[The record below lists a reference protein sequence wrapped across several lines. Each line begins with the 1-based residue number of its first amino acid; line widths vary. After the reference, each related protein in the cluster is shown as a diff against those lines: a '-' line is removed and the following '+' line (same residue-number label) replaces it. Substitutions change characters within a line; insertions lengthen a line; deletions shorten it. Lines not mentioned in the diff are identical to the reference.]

1 MQDPQAGVREP
12 RAQPAVRA
20 RRHRALLH
28 DLSESRLRSRRRH
41 HSKRLEVLLLPRP
54 PTFITKR
61 IRIATNQSL
70 MQKIR
75 VIIYRVFHTLAD
87 LGSFTICPIL
97 LKQMGFWQNWL
108 SNWASEWNISN
119 LSQPNSGQQADG
131 TPCTKGFRVHINYSS
146 WEADTRA
153 FLEVPLH
160 QRQ

>member
-1 MQDPQAGVREP
+1 MNHPYPTSEGVTVTECFAVAPGRGSGVQDPQAGVREP

-41 HSKRLEVLLLPRP
+41 HSRRLEVLLLPRL

-61 IRIATNQSL
+61 IRITINQSL

-75 VIIYRVFHTLAD
+75 VIIYRVFHTLAN

-97 LKQMGFWQNWL
+97 LKQMGFWQN
-108 SNWASEWNISN
+108 
-119 LSQPNSGQQADG
+119 
-131 TPCTKGFRVHINYSS
+131 
-146 WEADTRA
+146 
-153 FLEVPLH
+153 
-160 QRQ
+160 